1 MLAVRS
7 FESPHTGE
15 RILHIVKAVLQ
26 EWDIPCHQVGKI
38 LTDNGSNML
47 KAFHDT
53 IEDSNDDDSLDPSEN
68 SSVAVVVEED
78 ENLTNSTSADDMDQD
93 DIELSHFEDNDLAL
107 RMMYLTLI
115 IRNSNMMML
124 FLEKTISVSPAFH
137 TH

>member
-1 MLAVRS
+1 
-7 FESPHTGE
+7 
-15 RILHIVKAVLQ
+15 
-26 EWDIPCHQVGKI
+26 
-38 LTDNGSNML
+38 ML